1 MNKPPHRFVC
11 YADRRPW
18 LNISLRTAFAL
29 FGGYGVALLAGAAL
43 AVGLPLSTRADAAAL
58 AVMLAFALHVL
69 IIIWVFSA
77 ATLLRA
83 SLGLIVPGMLFGVWL
98 QLASRGTLL

>member
-43 AVGLPLSTRADAAAL
+43 AVGLPLPARADAAAL
-58 AVMLAFALHVL
+58 AVMLAFTLHVL
-69 IIIWVFSA
+69 VIIWVFSA
-77 ATLLRA
+77 STLLRA
-83 SLGLIVPGMLFGVWL
+83 SFGLVVPAMVFGVWL
-98 QLASRGTLL
+98 QIASTGAAL